1 MLHTFVNSGWN
12 AQRAAIRGWHR
23 QRLLVKAAR
32 EADLQGYLRAWL
44 DDAEQPRGSVKLH
57 VDVDP
62 YSFL

>member
-1 MLHTFVNSGWN
+1 V
-12 AQRAAIRGWHR
+12 IRGWHR